1 MDIFTKL
8 LFAIA
13 LLTLFSVLLSLLG
26 CIGLVL
32 RWTFRAWSGKIP
44 AERR

>member
-8 LFAIA
+8 LFAIGV
-13 LLTLFSVLLSLLG
+13 LSLFAIVLSLLG

-32 RWTFRAWSGKIP
+32 HWVFRVWSSSDP